1 MAKNFRY
8 VCQNCGA
15 HYNRWQGQCVDCGKW
30 NTIEAEQSAGDT
42 SFTKT
47 QGGSAYQIENLATA
61 NSKTKDHMNSGVGEF
76 DRVVGGGL
84 VPGSAILI
92 GGNPGIGK
100 STLLLQISNQLSGTK
115 TCLYVTGEES
125 IEQVKL
131 HTERL
136 GTVNSALHIV
146 MGTNISSL
154 VSTIES
160 TKLELDLIVIDS
172 IQTMFI
178 PEIPSSPGTVSQVRA
193 SAYEL
198 IALAKR
204 KNFVLILV
212 GHMTKDGQIAGPK
225 VLEHMV
231 DTVLYLDGESGNDY
245 RILRSVKN
253 RFGNV
258 NEIGVFEMSEAG
270 LKEVANPSSLFLS
283 ERKTN
288 ASGSVVFA
296 GIEGTRPILVEVQAL
311 VVPCNMVAP
320 RRAVVGWELNR
331 LSMILAVI
339 SARYGLHLASHE
351 VYLNIVGGLRIMEP
365 AIDLAVVCALISAF
379 KKTTIENNTVIFGEI
394 GLLGEV
400 RKVNKIEFRIKEAM
414 KLGFKNAIVPRSNK
428 ITKKQSGDMIINEI
442 SHIKELESF
451 FLYPT
456 HAKTQEHDA

>member
-1 MAKNFRY
+1 MAKNFNY

-15 HYNRWQGQCVDCGKW
+15 TYNKWQGQCVDCNKW
-30 NTIEAEQSAGDT
+30 NTIEIERTDSDE
-42 SFTKT
+42 SFVKAQKGT
-47 QGGSAYQIENLATA
+47 AYKIENLANA
-61 NSKTKDHMNSGVGEF
+61 ESKPRQHLHSGTGEF

-84 VPGSAILI
+84 VPGSAILM

-100 STLLLQISNQLSGTK
+100 STLLLQVCNKLSSAK
-115 TCLYVTGEES
+115 ACLYVTGEES

-136 GTVNSALHIV
+136 GASNSSMHIV
-146 MGTNISSL
+146 MGTNISNL
-154 VSTIES
+154 IATIES
-160 TKLELDLIVIDS
+160 TKLDLDLMVIDS

-178 PEIPSSPGTVSQVRA
+178 PDIPSSPGTVSQVRA
-193 SAYEL
+193 CTYEL

-204 KNFVLILV
+204 RNFVLILI
-212 GHMTKDGQIAGPK
+212 GHVTKDGQIAGPK

-231 DTVLYLDGESGNDY
+231 DTVLYLDGESGSDY

-270 LKEVANPSSLFLS
+270 LKEVTNPSSLFLS
-283 ERKTN
+283 ERKNN

-311 VVPCNMVAP
+311 VVPSNMVAP
-320 RRAVVGWELNR
+320 RRAVVGWDLNR

-351 VYLNIVGGLRIMEP
+351 VYLNIVGGLKIMEP
-365 AIDLAVVCALISAF
+365 AIDLAVACALISGF
-379 KKTTIENNTVIFGEI
+379 KKTIIENNTVVFGEV

-414 KLGFKNAIVPRSNK
+414 KLGFTNAIVPRSNK
-428 ITKKQSGDMIINEI
+428 ITKKQSGDMIVNEI

-451 FLYPT
+451 FLPT
-456 HAKTQEHDA
+456 HENIT

>member
-1 MAKNFRY
+1 MTKNFRY
-8 VCQNCGA
+8 ICQNCGSQ
-15 HYNRWQGQCVDCGKW
+15 YNKWQGQCVDCNKW
-30 NTIEAEQSAGDT
+30 NTIEAEQVESLS
-42 SFTKT
+42 SFTKA
-47 QGGSAYQIENLATA
+47 QAGSAYSIESLSGSHLQPTE
-61 NSKTKDHMNSGVGEF
+61 HINSGTSEF
-76 DRVVGGGL
+76 DRVLGGGF
-84 VPGSAILI
+84 VPGSTILI

-100 STLLLQISNQLSGTK
+100 STLLLQVSNKLASKK

-125 IEQVKL
+125 IEQIRL
-131 HTERL
+131 HATRL
-136 GTVNSALHIV
+136 GENNSPLHIV
-146 MGTNISSL
+146 MGTNISNL
-154 VSTIES
+154 VSTIENM
-160 TKLELDLIVIDS
+160 KLKLDLLIIDS

-193 SAYEL
+193 SAFEL
-198 IALAKR
+198 ISLAKR
-204 KNFVLILV
+204 KNFVLALI
-212 GHMTKDGQIAGPK
+212 GHVTKDGQLAGPK

-231 DTVLYLDGESGNDY
+231 DTVLYLDGESGSDY

-258 NEIGVFEMSEAG
+258 NEIGVFEMSEFG
-270 LKEVANPSSLFLS
+270 LKEVNNPSSLFLS

-311 VVPCNMVAP
+311 VVPSNMIAP
-320 RRAVVGWELNR
+320 RRAVVGWDLNR
-331 LSMILAVI
+331 LSMILAVL
-339 SARYGLHLASHE
+339 SARYGLHLSSHE
-351 VYLNIVGGLRIMEP
+351 VYLNIVGGLKISEP
-365 AIDLAVVCALISAF
+365 AIDLAIVCALISAL
-379 KKTTIENNTVIFGEI
+379 KKNIVESHTVVFGEV

-451 FLYPT
+451 FLQPT
-456 HAKTQEHDA
+456 YAKTN